1 MGDAHPPGDSTADIL
16 GASPALTALRAQ
28 IQHLASFDT
37 INNPHV
43 PTVLLQGETG
53 TGKGLVAGVIHRSGP
68 RADGPF
74 VDVNC
79 AAIPETMLE
88 AELFGFEAGAFTDA
102 KRAKAGLFEAAS
114 GGTLFLDEIDALS
127 VPLQSKLLKAIE
139 EKNVRR
145 LGAVRPLQVDV
156 KLIAAT
162 QRDLQ
167 RLVADG
173 GFRADLYHRLAV
185 VILTIPPLRARSNDV
200 ALLADHYL
208 QAYGQA
214 HGLAPRTLTQDARR
228 WLREHNWPG
237 NVREISH
244 LMERVTLLTADGEV
258 QRETLERLAVP
269 LATPPDSAGRAD
281 GPTAEAEAGQVG
293 DRTDDGGGDEAW
305 QIRDALIRA
314 GGNVVGA
321 ARLLGI
327 GRNALRYRMRRF
339 GVERPTLDELR
350 RAPADRSGAADPDR
364 RQKSTTEPA
373 AEPGRW
379 EQKAAA
385 VLAVELS
392 FPDPGDEMP
401 VRYDPWTVAMR
412 WDRVIEEKV
421 RGFGGVVVSRAP
433 ARLLAVFGV
442 PRALEQMPQ
451 RAVQA
456 AWALQRLVESAPGPR
471 PQLRTAVHVGTLH
484 VDTSAVTSPGGILAV
499 GDALALPERLLGHA
513 GEGEVLTSSQAA
525 RRIDRFCEL
534 QERPLQIGPRDNDR
548 ITAYAVVGQRPDRW
562 RAEVVRE
569 GAADSPFVGRQQEID
584 VLGKAFASAAAGHG
598 QVLFVAGEPGIGK
611 SRLLFEL
618 RQRLGSVP
626 HLWVEGRCHSYGS
639 ATPFLPVVDAL
650 RRYVG
655 IDDRDDEVRATEKID
670 AAIADLSSGLEWTLP
685 FVRQALSLAPGNAAV
700 AALDSANRRSELFR
714 ALRAIIV
721 QAAER
726 QPVVLAIEDLHWI
739 DPESAEFLTFVGD
752 AIPTTRV
759 LLVLSYRTGH
769 HHGFADRSYHV
780 RVTLLPLSG
789 GEMAAMTDAV
799 LGVRNIP
806 TEVRDLI
813 ARKAEGNPFFVEEV
827 VRSLLEDG
835 SLKQEADGVA
845 LVRAA
850 SAIMV
855 PDTIHDVL
863 IARIDRLD
871 THAKRALQVASVIG
885 REFALR
891 LLERIV
897 TRGHEVQTRIEELR
911 GLELIY
917 EKAFHPEL
925 AYMFKHALTHDV
937 AYRSV
942 LPDRRTALHRTIG
955 LAIEELYADRLAEHY
970 ETLAHHFGCG
980 EDWQRALAYHERAAD
995 KAGESYANRAVVAHC
1010 RQALEIADRLGDQVA
1025 DSVRRRL
1032 EEKVALA
1039 SFLLSD
1045 FSGSAAAH
1053 ERAAEHARRGG
1064 GTHDLD
1070 RCAISY
1076 GNASLSYFWA
1086 HDYAGMNRSID
1097 RALEIAARQQCAPAE
1112 ALALSVRGY
1121 YRGVHD
1127 GDLEAYAQQCGQ
1139 ALELC
1144 AGAGHEVIEAQVRFA
1159 LAQHAEWTGDY
1170 PRAIALAEQAIASGR
1185 TLRLPHLVIWPGWFL
1200 GKAACCLG
1208 DYGRAIRLLQDAYD
1222 ICDRIGDRAWR
1233 SRLLNT
1239 LGWCLSEVGSDA
1251 RALAYNDEA
1260 RTVAREIDDH
1270 EAVANAEINLAGN
1283 YLALGDAGAAAACLD
1298 PIVETPGDL
1307 LVAPG
1312 DPWMHWRYSLHAL
1325 DALARLAL
1333 HQGDPERAA
1342 ALTDREIAGARRHRV
1357 PKVEA
1362 RGLELRGRALLV
1374 LDRRDEARVVLD
1386 EALRVAGRIAYRR
1399 TSWRAHGSLA
1409 ELERRAG
1416 CTAEADRHA
1425 AEARGLIEQASRSLP
1440 EDALRQQLLAGA
1452 V

>member
-1 MGDAHPPGDSTADIL
+1 MADSDHLGNPTAAIL
-16 GASPALTALRAQ
+16 GTSPALSALRAQ

-68 RADGPF
+68 RAGGPF

-88 AELFGFEAGAFTDA
+88 AELFGFEAGSFTDA
-102 KRAKAGLFEAAS
+102 KRPKAGLFEAAS

-145 LGAVRPLQVDV
+145 LGAVRPHQVDV

-185 VILTIPPLRARSNDV
+185 VMLTIPPLRARSDDV
-200 ALLADHYL
+200 VLLADHYL
-208 QAYGQA
+208 NAYGRA
-214 HGLAPRTLTQDARR
+214 HRLTPKILTERACR
-228 WLREHNWPG
+228 WLREHDWPG

-269 LATPPDSAGRAD
+269 LATPDRAD
-281 GPTAEAEAGQVG
+281 GPMPESRDDQAR
-293 DRTDDGGGDEAW
+293 DRGRNRGDDGHGDEAG

-339 GVERPTLDELR
+339 GIERPTLDELR
-350 RAPADRSGAADPDR
+350 RGSTGHVAA
-364 RQKSTTEPA
+364 TEPTPA
-373 AEPGRW
+373 QKRAPDPPTEPGRW
-379 EQKAAA
+379 EQKSAA
-385 VLAVELS
+385 VLAVEIS
-392 FPDPGDEMP
+392 FPDPGDETQ
-401 VRYDPWTVAMR
+401 VRYEPWTVAMR
-412 WDRVIEEKV
+412 WERVIEEKV
-421 RGFGGVVVSRAP
+421 RGFGGVLVSRAP
-433 ARLLAVFGV
+433 SRLLAVFGV

-456 AWALQRLVESAPGPR
+456 AWALQRLVESATSAR

-484 VDTSAVTSPGGILAV
+484 VDTCAVTSPGGILPV
-499 GDALALPERLLGHA
+499 GDALTLPERLLGHA
-513 GEGEVLTSSQAA
+513 GEGEVLISAQAA
-525 RRIDRFCEL
+525 RRIERFCEL
-534 QERPLQIGPRDNDR
+534 QERPLQIGPHDRDR
-548 ITAYAVVGQRPDRW
+548 VTAYAVVGQRPDRW
-562 RAEVVRE
+562 RAEDLGE

-584 VLGKAFASAAAGHG
+584 ILEKAFTSVVAGQG
-598 QVLFVAGEPGIGK
+598 QVVFVAGEPGIGK

-618 RQRLGSVP
+618 RQRLGDVP

-639 ATPFLPVVDAL
+639 TTPFLPIVDAL
-650 RRYVG
+650 RKYVG
-655 IDDRDDEVRATEKID
+655 IDDRDDEARATEKID
-670 AAIADLSSGLEWTLP
+670 VAIADLGGGLEWTLP
-685 FVRQALSLAPGNAAV
+685 FVRQALFLAPGDEAV

-714 ALRAIIV
+714 ALRAIIA
-721 QAAER
+721 QAAEQ

-739 DPESAEFLTFVGD
+739 DGESAEFLTFLGE

-769 HHGFADRSYHV
+769 DHGFAERSYHV

-799 LGVRNIP
+799 LGVRNVP

-835 SLKQEADGVA
+835 SLKHEAGGVA

-850 SAIMV
+850 SAITV

-897 TRGHEVQTRIEELR
+897 TLGHEVQTRIEELR

-942 LPDRRTALHRTIG
+942 LPDRRKALHRTIG
-955 LAIEELYADRLAEHY
+955 LAVEELYADRLAEHY

-980 EDWQRALAYHERAAD
+980 EDWERALAYHERAAD

-1025 DSVRRRL
+1025 DAVRRRL

-1064 GTHDLD
+1064 GKRDLD

-1086 HDYAGMNRSID
+1086 HDYAGMQRSID
-1097 RALEIAARQQCAPAE
+1097 RALETAARQQCAPAE
-1112 ALALSVRGY
+1112 ALARSVRGY

-1127 GDLEAYAQQCGQ
+1127 GDLEAYAQQCGH

-1144 AGAGHEVIEAQVRFA
+1144 AGAGHEAIEAQVRFA

-1170 PRAIALAEQAIASGR
+1170 SRAIALAEQAIASGR

-1208 DYGRAIRLLQDAYD
+1208 NYGQAIRLLQDAYD

-1233 SRLLNT
+1233 CRLLNT
-1239 LGWCLSEVGSDA
+1239 LGWCLSEIGGDA
-1251 RALAYNDEA
+1251 RALAYNEEA
-1260 RTVAREIDDH
+1260 RAVAREIDDY
-1270 EAVANAEINLAGN
+1270 EAVANAEINLSGN
-1283 YLALGDAGAAAACLD
+1283 HLALGDAGAAAACLD
-1298 PIVETPGDL
+1298 PIVRTPGDQ
-1307 LVAPG
+1307 LVDPG
-1312 DPWMHWRYSLHAL
+1312 DPWMHWRYSLHAFN
-1325 DALARLAL
+1325 ALARLAL
-1333 HQGDPERAA
+1333 YHGEPERAV
-1342 ALTDREIAGARRHRV
+1342 ALTEREIAGARRHRV

-1374 LDRRDEARVVLD
+1374 LDQREEARVVLD
-1386 EALRVAGRIAYRR
+1386 EAVRVAGRIAYRR
-1399 TSWRAHGSLA
+1399 TGWRARGALA
-1409 ELERRAG
+1409 ELEQRAG
-1416 CTAEADRHA
+1416 HTAEADRHA
-1425 AEARGLIEQASRSLP
+1425 AEARALLDEASRSLP
-1440 EDALRQQLLAGA
+1440 DETLRQQLLAGA